1 MSVYKPKNSPYYQF
15 DFQLGGHRFH
25 GTTGRTNRRDAE
37 GVEREEKEKARTA
50 IKAAKAATG
59 GPLTIDAAADR
70 YWLEVGSLH
79 ANSKTT
85 WTDLGRLVDYFGPTK
100 LLAEIG
106 DEDVA
111 RLVQWRRAHKRN
123 NRDVGK
129 DGEPVGFVSA
139 ATVNRSTTEVLKKL
153 FTRAKRTWKHTF
165 PAEPTWRDHMLREP
179 IERVRELKREEGAA
193 LTLATRA
200 DYEPI
205 LKFARVTGLRM
216 DECLLTWSEVDWDA
230 GLIKTIGKGG
240 KLVTAGITPAVRDIL
255 EPLIGH
261 HPTAVFTY
269 VAVRTR
275 AGRVK
280 GRRYP
285 ITYSG
290 LQSQWKRLRAK
301 AGVTNF
307 RFHDIRHDVGTKLLR
322 QTGNLKLVQRA
333 LNHSDI
339 KTTTRYAHV
348 LDAEVSA
355 AMQTLATTQARDGKS
370 RTKSRSRLAKHE

>member
-15 DFQLGGHRFH
+15 DFQLGGQRFH
-25 GTTGRTNRRDAE
+25 GTTGRTSRREAE
-37 GVEREEKEKARTA
+37 SVERQEKEKA
-50 IKAAKAATG
+50 KEAAKAAKSTTG

-79 ANSKTT
+79 ANASTT
-85 WTDLGRLVDYFGPTK
+85 FTDLGRLVDYFGTTT
-100 LLAEIG
+100 LLIEIG
-106 DEDVA
+106 DAEVA
-111 RLVQWRRAHKRN
+111 KLVQWRRGHRRN
-123 NRDVGK
+123 NREVDK
-129 DGEPVGFVSA
+129 DGRPVAYISA

-165 PAEPTWRDHMLREP
+165 QAEPTWRDHMLREP

-216 DECLLTWSEVDWDA
+216 DECLLEWSEVDWDA

-240 KLVTAGITPAVRDIL
+240 KLVTAGITPTVRAII

-261 HPTAVFTY
+261 HATSVFTY

-275 AGRVK
+275 GGRVK
-280 GRRYP
+280 GARYP

-301 AGVTNF
+301 AGVKDF

-348 LDAEVSA
+348 LDEEVSA
-355 AMQTLATTQARDGKS
+355 AMQELAQAQTGNEKS
-370 RTKSRSRLAKHE
+370 RTKSRRRRHDRE